1 MLEQVDIHETV
12 LTVHARSLS
21 GQSSCPRCH
30 HISEN
35 THGWYKRHPHDL
47 PCDGK
52 TVRLWLTVRRF
63 CCLNAACPQ
72 KTFVEQF
79 PDWLPAYARHT
90 MRLNTLIR
98 QIGLEV
104 GGEAGRRIL
113 HYFKVPVSG
122 DTIIRR
128 VRQTSLEM
136 PHSPRVVGIDD
147 WAFKKGHSYGT
158 IIVDQEAR
166 RVIDLL
172 ADRTAA
178 TLSSWLQAHPTIEV
192 IARDR
197 STDYAAGIQTGC
209 PHAIQ
214 VADRWHLLVNLR
226 QMLERFL
233 PTIYPRLTPVP
244 LTPEQVLLFPSQRT
258 VFPRTR
264 SETTQSQI
272 SRARRVERY
281 ETIQQLRREGH
292 NIAQIARALGLHRE
306 TVRKNYYATSFP
318 ERRQRQPGASILDP
332 YLPYLEKRLQAG
344 CENGMQLWREICQ
357 QGYPG
362 THKQVLRWLHQRRTQ
377 PAPSTPKIHLS
388 PSSEPISLPAATVW
402 QLPSIKQLAW
412 LLTKQPDKLAEHEHI
427 VLAHLQTDPDIAVIY
442 PLAQQFGTI
451 VRDRL
456 VDKLDTW
463 LQACLETSITP
474 LCNFAI
480 GLQQEDASIRAALE
494 LPWSNGQTEGHV
506 NRLKFIKRQMYGRAH
521 FDLLRLRVLCSA
533 GST

>member
-1 MLEQVDIHETV
+1 VLDRVEVNDDILWVEAYSIST
-12 LTVHARSLS
+12 RSN
-21 GQSSCPRCH
+21 CPKCH
-30 HISEN
+30 HKSES
-35 THGWYKRHPHDL
+35 THGRHRRRPQDL

-52 TVRLWLTVRRF
+52 TVRLLLTVRRF
-63 CCLNAACPQ
+63 CCLNADCPQ

-90 MRLNTLIR
+90 TRLNNLIR

-128 VRQTSLEM
+128 VRQINLETITR
-136 PHSPRVVGIDD
+136 PRVIGVDD
-147 WAFKKGHSYGT
+147 WAFKKGRRYGT
-158 IIVDQEAR
+158 IIVDQEAH

-172 ADRTAA
+172 DGRTASILA
-178 TLSSWLQAHPTIEV
+178 RWLQDHPPIDI

-197 STDYAAGIQTGC
+197 STDYAAGIQMGC
-209 PHAIQ
+209 PQAIQ

-233 PTIYPRLTPVP
+233 ATIHPRLTPVP
-244 LTPEQVLLFPSQRT
+244 ITPEQAHLFPSQRT
-258 VFPRTR
+258 IFPRTR

-292 NIAQIARALGLHRE
+292 NISQIAHTLGLHRE
-306 TVRKNYYATSFP
+306 TVRKNYYATRFP
-318 ERRQRQPGASILDP
+318 ERRQRQPGNSILDP

-362 THKQVLRWLHQRRTQ
+362 THKQILRWLHQRRTQ
-377 PAPSTPKIHLS
+377 PAPSTPNIHLS
-388 PSSEPISLPAATVW
+388 PSSEPISRPTTAVW

-412 LLTKQPDKLAEHEHI
+412 LLTKQPDKLAEYEQI
-427 VLAHLQTDPDIAVIY
+427 VLAHLQTDPAIAVIY
-442 PLAQQFGTI
+442 PLVQQFGTI

-456 VDKLDTW
+456 VNQLDTW
-463 LQACLETSITP
+463 LQDCLETSFTP
-474 LCNFAI
+474 LC
-480 GLQQEDASIRAALE
+480 
-494 LPWSNGQTEGHV
+494 
-506 NRLKFIKRQMYGRAH
+506 Y
-521 FDLLRLRVLCSA
+521 C
-533 GST
+533 